1 MPVRKEG
8 KIELEPLLAQEPHMP
23 VRKQDT
29 SGLGMYMEHCTRCMG
44 HNKEHCTGNKEDST
58 GNKAVPDKACKV
70 NYRYSCCTDN
80 NRRRGNDMLQPSI
93 SLALD
98 LVSESQFCWMD
109 LNRGIA
115 RPVDIPKKSSLGS
128 SRLFSDLSYGKRSL

>member
-1 MPVRKEG
+1 
-8 KIELEPLLAQEPHMP
+8 MP

-44 HNKEHCTGNKEDST
+44 HNKEHST
-58 GNKAVPDKACKV
+58 GNMAVPDKVYKV

-80 NRRRGNDMLQPSI
+80 DRRRGNDMLQPSI

-115 RPVDIPKKSSLGS
+115 RPVDMLKKSSLGS
-128 SRLFSDLSYGKRSL
+128 SKLFSDLSYG

>member
-8 KIELEPLLAQEPHMP
+8 KLLLESSLAQEPHTP

-29 SGLGMYMEHCTRCMG
+29 SGLGMHMGHCMRGTG
-44 HNKEHCTGNKEDST
+44 HNKEHST
-58 GNKAVPDKACKV
+58 GNKAVLDKACKV
-70 NYRYSCCTDN
+70 NYRNRGCTDN

-98 LVSESQFCWMD
+98 LVLESQFCWMD
-109 LNRGIA
+109 LNHEIVRLG
-115 RPVDIPKKSSLGS
+115 DMPKKLSSGS
-128 SRLFSDLSYGKRSL
+128 SRLFSDISYG